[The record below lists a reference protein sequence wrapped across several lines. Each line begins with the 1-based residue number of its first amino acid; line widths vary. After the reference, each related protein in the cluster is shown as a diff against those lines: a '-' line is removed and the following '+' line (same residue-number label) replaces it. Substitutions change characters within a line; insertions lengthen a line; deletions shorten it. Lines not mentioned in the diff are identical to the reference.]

1 MLGHKWK
8 SKRCIHIWLDFLNCI
23 FEAASLGQACAIL
36 IGLFI
41 LLSSVLL
48 GVVSFRTEHVYSKFS
63 HAAFRGS
70 CLSVHVTLHWRKAEV
85 QQCTFVWLNHKNASS
100 HLGFLHPREGTY
112 CIFFSEHQCGIKG
125 IVWYSVFCKKR
136 AEKNIFYQKPNK
148 ETWCFSN
155 YLWKTTMLSLHLV
168 VPE

>member
-8 SKRCIHIWLDFLNCI
+8 SKRCIHIWLGFLNFI
-23 FEAASLGQACAIL
+23 FEAASLGHACAIL

-63 HAAFRGS
+63 HAAFRRS

-100 HLGFLHPREGTY
+100 HLGFLHPREGTC

-125 IVWYSVFCKKR
+125 TVWCSVFCKKR
-136 AEKNIFYQKPNK
+136 AEKTYFTRNPIKKLGVFQTIFEKQQCCYY
-148 ETWCFSN
+148 TW
-155 YLWKTTMLSLHLV
+155 
-168 VPE
+168 